1 MANEEKLMEPEEK
14 ATSSTPERQKTRADG
29 LAVPGANNSI
39 RNICMRHWNTQ
50 QSGGQGLAFD
60 FNKYFKALS
69 KEEKEPFKREMY
81 VTQGAARKAA
91 RIAAKKARVASPSK

>member
-39 RNICMRHWNTQ
+39 R
-50 QSGGQGLAFD
+50 
-60 FNKYFKALS
+60 Y
-69 KEEKEPFKREMY
+69 
-81 VTQGAARKAA
+81 
-91 RIAAKKARVASPSK
+91 SPYL